1 MPLFQYTAMDRK
13 GKMLTGTSPATTSAA
28 LAETL
33 KAQGMFLVAAKRIAD
48 PSAKAAAEQIQEKKS
63 VVTSKGQ
70 VPLKELFLF
79 NQKLALLVRSSLPI
93 LEAMTCLT
101 SQQADIRF
109 KAVLNEIT
117 KGIEKGESLSAS
129 FSRFP
134 DIFDQVY
141 LSLLRVGEVSG
152 TLPKMLESINDYIA
166 FKVNLRSRIR
176 NAVFYPT
183 IVLVVALAVV
193 SFLVFFIVPN
203 FVVVFEQFD
212 VQLPLATRVLLG
224 ASGHMQRWWYVYALI
239 ATGFFF
245 FMRYWLSFTANR
257 KIVDTILLNLYVIGP
272 LMRAI
277 VITRTM
283 KTLGAL
289 IASSVPI
296 LVAIELAQAAA
307 GNLVFFELL
316 GRLRQK
322 VAEGHGLAATLTEN
336 DYIPDM
342 VCQMVSI
349 AERTGTLPETMLA
362 VAEHYDKEIDTTL
375 ANLFAL
381 IEPAFVLFLGV
392 TVGGVAVSIMLPIF
406 KLGALVQ

>member
-33 KAQGMFLVAAKRIAD
+33 KEQGMFLVAAKRIAD
-48 PSAKAAAEQIQEKKS
+48 PAAKPGAEPQEKKTLA
-63 VVTSKGQ
+63 TSRGR
-70 VPLKELFLF
+70 VSLKELALF
-79 NQKLALLVRSSLPI
+79 NQKLSLLVRSSLPI

-101 SQQADIRF
+101 SQQSDITF

-152 TLPKMLESINDYIA
+152 TLPKMLASINDYID
-166 FKVNLRSRIR
+166 FKVNLRNKIR
-176 NAVFYPT
+176 GALLYPT
-183 IVLVVALAVV
+183 IVLIVAVAVV

-203 FVVVFEQFD
+203 FVVVFDQFE
-212 VQLPLATRVLLG
+212 VELPLPTRILLG
-224 ASGHMQRWWYVYALI
+224 ASGHMQRWWFVYCAVI
-239 ATGFFF
+239 ASAFF
-245 FMRYWLSFTANR
+245 YIKHWLSFTANR
-257 KIVDTILLNLYVIGP
+257 KIVDTLLLNVYVLGP
-272 LMRAI
+272 LVRAI
-277 VITRTM
+277 VLTRTM

-289 IASSVPI
+289 IGSSVPI
-296 LVAIELAQAAA
+296 LMAIELAQAAA
-307 GNLVFFELL
+307 GNIVFFELL
-316 GRLRQK
+316 GRLRQR
-322 VAEGHGLAATLTEN
+322 VAEGHGLAVTLAEN

-362 VAEHYDKEIDTTL
+362 VAEHYDKEIDSTL
-375 ANLFAL
+375 ANVLAL
-381 IEPAFVLFLGV
+381 IEPAFVLFLGF
-392 TVGGVAVSIMLPIF
+392 TVGGVAVSIMIPIF
-406 KLGALVQ
+406 RLGALVQ